1 MTAARKKPT
10 PAVSCRSLE
19 VSYGHVVALK
29 GVDIEVPARK
39 LTTVI
44 GPNGAGKTTLL
55 KTICGLE
62 HPSGGQ
68 LMIDGEPIGQGHK
81 RTSPEEMLASG
92 VALVPEGRH
101 VFPHLSVRDNLE
113 LGAFVDRKDKATVK
127 RRMEQAYGW
136 FPLLE
141 PYGNRLAGTLSG
153 GEQQMLA
160 IARALMSEPW
170 LLCLDEPS
178 LGLAPKVVKQV
189 LQMLRSMCDR
199 GTTVLL
205 VEQFAYLALQEAD
218 HAYLLENGSIGR
230 AGSGAELLSD
240 GYVQASYLGVGAART
255 AAAPR
260 TSPKTTPKSGPRT
273 TKV

>member
-29 GVDIEVPARK
+29 GVDIEVPARQ

-68 LMIDGEPIGQGHK
+68 LFIDGEPVG
-81 RTSPEEMLASG
+81 RTSPEEMLARG

-141 PYGNRLAGTLSG
+141 PYENRVAGTLSG

-160 IARALMSEPW
+160 IARALMSDPW

-230 AGSGAELLSD
+230 SGSGVRLLSD
-240 GYVQASYLGVGAART
+240 EYVRASYLGVGAKPPVPA
-255 AAAPR
+255 
-260 TSPKTTPKSGPRT
+260 KTPKASKAS
-273 TKV
+273 KV

>member
-1 MTAARKKPT
+1 MSSPKPGRKEKQQ
-10 PAVSCRSLE
+10 PAVDCRSLE
-19 VSYGHVVALK
+19 VSYGNVVALK
-29 GVDIEVPARK
+29 GVDIEVPARQ
-39 LTTVI
+39 LTAVI

-55 KTICGLE
+55 RTICGLE
-62 HPSGGQ
+62 HPSGGE
-68 LMIDGEPIGQGHK
+68 LVIGGEAIG
-81 RTSPEEMLASG
+81 RTSPEDMLSRG

-113 LGAFVDRKDKATVK
+113 LGAFLSRRDKDTVK

-141 PYGNRLAGTLSG
+141 PYENRVAGTLSG

-189 LQMLRSMCDR
+189 LSMLRSMCDR

-205 VEQFAYLALQEAD
+205 VEQFAYLALQAAD

-230 AGSGAELLSD
+230 SGTGTELLGD
-240 GYVQASYLGVGAART
+240 EYVRSSYLGVGASRV
-255 AAAPR
+255 
-260 TSPKTTPKSGPRT
+260 G
-273 TKV
+273 